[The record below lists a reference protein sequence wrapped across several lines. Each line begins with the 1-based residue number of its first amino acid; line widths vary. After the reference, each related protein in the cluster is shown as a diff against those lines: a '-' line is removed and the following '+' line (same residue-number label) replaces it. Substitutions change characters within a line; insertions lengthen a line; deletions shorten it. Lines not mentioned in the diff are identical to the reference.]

1 MNIKTIKVQI
11 FEKDLLQKVK
21 PFLIIKEYS
30 SKSKNKFLSYFLFG
44 FNSIL
49 LFPIHLTRS
58 LILFPLRV
66 LGFANGYEKPNWEPI
81 PTLKTYFDV
90 TRVDEY
96 IESATLESLYFL
108 KVDFT
113 SNINGEDKNGSLY
126 CTDFDT
132 YTFEKPH
139 ILSVKENK
147 IFFNK
152 MLSINAHDIS
162 DFDNDYE
169 IVNSTLESGSNLP
182 SSDMS
187 KIGEWKQSYSKLVK
201 NLENKFGLNVINM
214 HLFELPVWSIQVKG
228 KNSDKLSGRIIL
240 IDASK
245 GKTLN
250 DNPKNRDSLFAAN
263 IVAWK
268 TLKEFKP

>member
-30 SKSKNKFLSYFLFG
+30 PKSKNKFSSYFLFG

-58 LILFPLRV
+58 LLLFPLRV

-81 PTLKTYFDV
+81 PTFTTYFEV
-90 TRVDEY
+90 TRIDEY
-96 IESATLESLYFL
+96 ISSSELENLYFI

-126 CTDFDT
+126 CTDSDT
-132 YTFEKPH
+132 YGFEKLH
-139 ILSVKENK
+139 ILSVTKNK
-147 IFFNK
+147 IIFNK

-162 DFDNDYE
+162 DFDDAYE
-169 IVNSTLESGSNLP
+169 IINSTLESGSKLP
-182 SSDMS
+182 SIDMS

-214 HLFELPVWSIQVKG
+214 HLFELPVWVCDIDSKDSSR
-228 KNSDKLSGRIIL
+228 KNQRQIL
-240 IDASK
+240 IEASK
-245 GKTLN
+245 GREVVL
-250 DNPKNRDSLFAAN
+250 D
-263 IVAWK
+263 
-268 TLKEFKP
+268 